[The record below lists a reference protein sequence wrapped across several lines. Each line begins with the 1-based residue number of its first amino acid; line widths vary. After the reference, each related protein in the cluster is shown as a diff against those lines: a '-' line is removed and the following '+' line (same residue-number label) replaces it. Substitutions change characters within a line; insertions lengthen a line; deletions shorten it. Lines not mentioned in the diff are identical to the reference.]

1 MMNSHSESPGKAST
15 PSHANSDTKP
25 DPAVTERTLLQRGL
39 FLRAVEVFGSE
50 GTTWMAMPHDL
61 LDGKSPKEYATNE
74 AGCSRVRQIL
84 NSIEYGG
91 VV

>member
-1 MMNSHSESPGKAST
+1 M
-15 PSHANSDTKP
+15 
-25 DPAVTERTLLQRGL
+25 
-39 FLRAVEVFGSE
+39 RAAEVFGSE
-50 GTTWMAMPHDL
+50 APTWMAEPHDL
-61 LDGKSPKEYATNE
+61 LNGKSPKEYATNE